1 MMYRV
6 EWDDQEGNRHEQY
19 FDRME
24 DAQMEA
30 ARLRLMFDYVA
41 IKYPNSVGTSIF
53 HLLTIG

>member
-30 ARLRLMFDYVA
+30 PRLRLMFDYVA
-41 IKYPNSVGTSIF
+41 IKYVPGKKV
-53 HLLTIG
+53 H